1 MPAVRRFLLVA
12 LLAGLPALA
21 LGGDDPKGEEAKKQE
36 AEKKAADEKAKRE
49 ADEKAAAVKA
59 AKAAQ
64 EQAAAQAVLQAQVA
78 RQQLVF
84 QQRGIPIQP
93 GGFGGP
99 GMGGAYYF
107 APAVESASDTHLK
120 LGPGEVEVRFG
131 DDSIMRVVLL
141 ADVLDLETAY
151 GKLTIPLSDVK
162 RVDFG
167 LRITP
172 EEERVIA
179 AAIADAGGPDP
190 KKRVAARD
198 ILVGLR
204 EKALPA
210 VRRAAAAAA
219 GTEAGTFLA
228 DGEGRIRSALPD
240 GLSSPSDRDKVVTG
254 GSTFV
259 GRLTT
264 TEFKVRTYA
273 FGEQPLKLATVRSL
287 RTRTADEAD
296 DGPVTPWTGSMA
308 PFASQQ
314 GKTFRVRVTGQ
325 AGGGLWGTGTY
336 TMDSYLPA
344 AAIHAGALKP
354 GETGV
359 VKFKIVPSPQA
370 YQGST
375 QNGVTSG
382 NYPFYQGGAYEILK

>member
-1 MPAVRRFLLVA
+1 MPAPCRFLFVVLV
-12 LLAGLPALA
+12 AGLPVLA
-21 LGGDDPKGEEAKKQE
+21 LGGDDPQGEEAKKAEAARVEAAKKAE
-36 AEKKAADEKAKRE
+36 AEA
-49 ADEKAAAVKA
+49 
-59 AKAAQ
+59 
-64 EQAAAQAVLQAQVA
+64 AAAQAVLQAQVA
-78 RQQLVF
+78 RQNLLAQQVVL
-84 QQRGIPIQP
+84 QRGIQPQP
-93 GGFGGP
+93 GFAVP
-99 GMGGAYYF
+99 GMGGAYLY
-107 APAVESASDTHLK
+107 APAAEASETHLK

-141 ADVLDLETAY
+141 AEVLDLDTAY

-172 EEERVIA
+172 EEEKIIA
-179 AAIADAGGPDP
+179 GAIADAGGPDP
-190 KKRVAARD
+190 KLRVAARGV
-198 ILVGLR
+198 LVGLR

-228 DGEGRIRSALPD
+228 DCEGRIKSALPD
-240 GLSSPSDRDKVVTG
+240 GLSSPSDRDKVVTA

-264 TEFKVRTYA
+264 PEFKVRTYA

-287 RTRTADEAD
+287 RTRSADEAD
-296 DGPVTPWTGSMA
+296 DGPVTPWPGTMA
-308 PFASQQ
+308 PFAGQP
-314 GKTFRVRVTGQ
+314 GKVFRVRVTGQ

-359 VKFKIVPSPQA
+359 VKFKIVPSPQV

-375 QNGVTSG
+375 QNGLTSG